1 MMNFLINIVE
11 QIDLAKEHVAKGD
24 AKTTPASGLC

>member
-1 MMNFLINIVE
+1 MFSFLVDIVE

-24 AKTTPASGLC
+24 VNNARFR